1 MSVTHVEIAS
11 RKHQKWISRMPVV
24 GDASE
29 AVRSCDTTHGNE
41 ESATMAGD
49 PVKDSRT
56 LITELQGEIDRVI
69 GPHLEGVENF
79 ALVDFPNHPNVGD
92 SAIWLGE
99 ETYLQTKLGRAPSYV
114 CTYDSWAREEFER
127 AVPAGPI
134 LIHGGGNFGDLW
146 PSHQKFRLKLLSEF
160 PDRQIIQL
168 PQTVHFSS
176 KASLKHAADI
186 INSHGNF
193 LILVRD
199 LQSLN
204 IVRREFTARADL
216 CPDMAFCLGSQ
227 SSRATIARKL
237 LLLLRTDHEK
247 VERERSRPL
256 PNFAVV
262 EDWLTEQRGL
272 GKRLFLKAFLDASLA
287 GLRGRMSSGLD
298 VRIRWFH
305 LLASNRVA
313 RGMKQVGSSAYV
325 ITDRLHTHI
334 FCVLLNVPH
343 SVLDNNYGKISTFI
357 DAWSGPFDKL
367 GRPLSASVDE
377 AVATFL
383 EFRKGSPASTD
394 QR

>member
-1 MSVTHVEIAS
+1 
-11 RKHQKWISRMPVV
+11 
-24 GDASE
+24 
-29 AVRSCDTTHGNE
+29 
-41 ESATMAGD
+41 MAENPMKG
-49 PVKDSRT
+49 SRT
-56 LITELQGEIDRVI
+56 LITELQSEIDRVI
-69 GPHLEGVENF
+69 GPYLEGVDDF

-99 ETYLQTKLGRAPSYV
+99 ETYLQKKLGREPSYV
-114 CTYDSWAREEFER
+114 CTYDTWAKEDFER

-146 PSHQKFRLKLLSEF
+146 PSHQEFRLRLLSEF

-168 PQTVHFSS
+168 PQTIHFSS
-176 KASLKHAADI
+176 KASLQRAADI
-186 INSHGNF
+186 INAHKKF

-199 LQSLN
+199 VQSLK
-204 IVRREFTARADL
+204 VAREEFTAPVDL
-216 CPDMAFCLGSQ
+216 CPDMAFCLGPQ
-227 SSRATIARKL
+227 SSRAAITRDL

-247 VERERSRPL
+247 VERPRSRPL

-272 GKRLFLKAFLDASLA
+272 GKWLFLKALLETSLLAFKGRMPSELDA
-287 GLRGRMSSGLD
+287 
-298 VRIRWFH
+298 RIRWFH

-343 SVLDNNYGKISTFI
+343 SVLDNNYGKISTFV
-357 DAWSGPFDKL
+357 DAWSKPFEKL
-367 GRPLSASVDE
+367 GRPLSTSVDE

-383 EFRKGSPASTD
+383 DICKGAPASPN
-394 QR
+394 QG

>member
-1 MSVTHVEIAS
+1 MGSF
-11 RKHQKWISRMPVV
+11 

-29 AVRSCDTTHGNE
+29 TVRCCDATGTEELRTTMTENQ
-41 ESATMAGD
+41 
-49 PVKDSRT
+49 KDSRT
-56 LITELQGEIDRVI
+56 LITELQSEIDRVL
-69 GPHLEGVENF
+69 GPYLEGVENF

-99 ETYLQTKLGRAPSYV
+99 ETYLEEKLGRAPSYV
-114 CTYDSWAREEFER
+114 CTYDTWGKEHFEK
-127 AVPAGPI
+127 AVPVGPI

-146 PSHQKFRLKLLSEF
+146 PSHQEFRLRLLSEF

-168 PQTVHFSS
+168 PQTIHFSS
-176 KASLKHAADI
+176 KASLKRSADI
-186 INSHGNF
+186 INSHKNF

-199 LQSLN
+199 VQSLN
-204 IVRREFTARADL
+204 VARKEFTAPVDL
-216 CPDMAFCLGSQ
+216 CPDMAFCLGSHI
-227 SSRATIARKL
+227 SRAAITRKL
-237 LLLLRTDHEK
+237 LLLLRTDHER
-247 VERERSRPL
+247 VEQERSRPL
-256 PNFAVV
+256 PNFAAV

-272 GKRLFLKAFLDASLA
+272 GKWLFLKALLQTFLLVFK
-287 GLRGRMSSGLD
+287 GRMPSELD

-343 SVLDNNYGKISTFI
+343 SVLDNNYGKISTFV
-357 DAWSGPFDKL
+357 DAWSKPFERLAK
-367 GRPLSASVDE
+367 PLSTSVDE

-383 EFRKGSPASTD
+383 DICKGSPAPTD

>member
-1 MSVTHVEIAS
+1 MRIL
-11 RKHQKWISRMPVV
+11 
-24 GDASE
+24 GNASE
-29 AVRSCDTTHGNE
+29 AVRCCDATGGTE
-41 ESATMAGD
+41 EFRTMAENPMKG
-49 PVKDSRT
+49 SRT
-56 LITELQGEIDRVI
+56 LITELQSEIDRVI
-69 GPHLEGVENF
+69 GPYLEGVDDF

-99 ETYLQTKLGRAPSYV
+99 ETYLQKKLGRAPSYV
-114 CTYDSWAREEFER
+114 CTYDTWAKEDFER

-146 PSHQKFRLKLLSEF
+146 PSHQEFRLRLLSEF

-168 PQTVHFSS
+168 PQTIHFSS
-176 KASLKHAADI
+176 KASLQRAADI
-186 INSHGNF
+186 INAHKKF

-199 LQSLN
+199 VQSLK
-204 IVRREFTARADL
+204 VAREEFTAPVDL
-216 CPDMAFCLGSQ
+216 CPDMAFCLGPQ
-227 SSRATIARKL
+227 SSRAAITREL

-247 VERERSRPL
+247 VERPRSRPL

-272 GKRLFLKAFLDASLA
+272 GKWLFLKALLETSLLAFKGRMPSELDA
-287 GLRGRMSSGLD
+287 
-298 VRIRWFH
+298 RIRWFH

-343 SVLDNNYGKISTFI
+343 SVLDNNYGKISTFV
-357 DAWSGPFDKL
+357 DAWSKPFEKL
-367 GRPLSASVDE
+367 GRPLSTSVDE

-383 EFRKGSPASTD
+383 DICKGAPASPN
-394 QR
+394 QG

>member
-1 MSVTHVEIAS
+1 
-11 RKHQKWISRMPVV
+11 
-24 GDASE
+24 
-29 AVRSCDTTHGNE
+29 
-41 ESATMAGD
+41 MAGN
-49 PVKDSRT
+49 PMKDSRT
-56 LITELQGEIDRVI
+56 LIAELQSEIDRVI

-99 ETYLQTKLGRAPSYV
+99 ETYLQRKLGRAPSYV
-114 CTYDSWAREEFER
+114 CTYDTWAREEFEK
-127 AVPAGPI
+127 AVPVGPI

-146 PSHQKFRLKLLSEF
+146 PSHQEFRLKLLSEF

-168 PQTVHFSS
+168 PQTIHFSS
-176 KASLKHAADI
+176 KANLRHAADV
-186 INSHGNF
+186 INSHGKF
-193 LILVRD
+193 VILVRD
-199 LQSLN
+199 VQSLN
-204 IVRREFTARADL
+204 VARKEFTARVDL
-216 CPDMAFCLGSQ
+216 CPDMAFCLGAQ
-227 SSRATIARKL
+227 SPRAAVARKL

-247 VERERSRPL
+247 GKQERSRPL

-272 GKRLFLKAFLDASLA
+272 GKWLFLKALLEASLVVFK
-287 GLRGRMSSGLD
+287 GRMSAALD

-357 DAWSGPFDKL
+357 DAWSKAFEKL
-367 GRPLSASVDE
+367 SRPLSTSVDE
-377 AVATFL
+377 AVATYL
-383 EFRKGSPASTD
+383 EICKERPAPTD
-394 QR
+394 QE

>member
-1 MSVTHVEIAS
+1 MRSF
-11 RKHQKWISRMPVV
+11 

-29 AVRSCDTTHGNE
+29 TVRCCDATGTE
-41 ESATMAGD
+41 EFRTMTENHM
-49 PVKDSRT
+49 KDSRT
-56 LITELQGEIDRVI
+56 LITELQSEIDRVI
-69 GPHLEGVENF
+69 GPYLEGVENF

-99 ETYLQTKLGRAPSYV
+99 ETYLEEKLGRAPSYV
-114 CTYDSWAREEFER
+114 CTYDTWEKEHFEK
-127 AVPAGPI
+127 AVPVGPI

-146 PSHQKFRLKLLSEF
+146 PSHQEFRLRLLSEF

-168 PQTVHFSS
+168 PQTIHFSS
-176 KASLKHAADI
+176 KASLKRAADI
-186 INSHGNF
+186 INSHKNF

-199 LQSLN
+199 VQSLN
-204 IVRREFTARADL
+204 VARKEFTAPVDL

-227 SSRATIARKL
+227 RSQAAITRKL

-247 VERERSRPL
+247 VEQERSRPL
-256 PNFAVV
+256 PNFAAV

-272 GKRLFLKAFLDASLA
+272 GKWLFLKALLQTFLLVF
-287 GLRGRMSSGLD
+287 RGRMPSELD

-343 SVLDNNYGKISTFI
+343 SVLDNNYGKISTFV
-357 DAWSGPFDKL
+357 DAWSKPFERLAK
-367 GRPLSASVDE
+367 PLSTSVDE

-383 EFRKGSPASTD
+383 DICKGSPAPTD

>member
-1 MSVTHVEIAS
+1 MQSF
-11 RKHQKWISRMPVV
+11 

-29 AVRSCDTTHGNE
+29 TIRCCNATGTEEFRTTTENN
-41 ESATMAGD
+41 M
-49 PVKDSRT
+49 KDSHT
-56 LITELQGEIDRVI
+56 LITELQSEIDRVI
-69 GPHLEGVENF
+69 GPYLEGVENF

-99 ETYLQTKLGRAPSYV
+99 ETYLEEKLGRAPSYV
-114 CTYDSWAREEFER
+114 CTYDTWGKEHFEK
-127 AVPAGPI
+127 AVPVGPI

-146 PSHQKFRLKLLSEF
+146 PSHQEFRLRLLSEF

-168 PQTVHFSS
+168 PQTIHFSS
-176 KASLKHAADI
+176 KASLKRAAGI
-186 INSHGNF
+186 INSHKNF

-199 LQSLN
+199 VQSLN
-204 IVRREFTARADL
+204 LARKEFTAPVDL

-227 SSRATIARKL
+227 NSRAAITRKL

-247 VERERSRPL
+247 VEQERSRPL
-256 PNFAVV
+256 PNFAAV

-272 GKRLFLKAFLDASLA
+272 GRWLFLKALLQTFLLVFK
-287 GLRGRMSSGLD
+287 GRMPSELD
-298 VRIRWFH
+298 IRIRWFH

-343 SVLDNNYGKISTFI
+343 SVLDNNYGKISTFV
-357 DAWSGPFDKL
+357 DAWSKPFERLAK
-367 GRPLSASVDE
+367 PLSKSVDE
-377 AVATFL
+377 AVGTFL
-383 EFRKGSPASTD
+383 DICKGSPAPTD

>member
-1 MSVTHVEIAS
+1 MTDGA
-11 RKHQKWISRMPVV
+11 
-24 GDASE
+24 
-29 AVRSCDTTHGNE
+29 E
-41 ESATMAGD
+41 ELRTMAES
-49 PVKDSRT
+49 PIETPMKDSRT
-56 LITELQGEIDRVI
+56 LIAELQSEIDKVI

-99 ETYLQTKLGRAPSYV
+99 ETYLQQKLGRAPSYV
-114 CTYDSWAREEFER
+114 CTYDTWAKEDFER

-146 PSHQKFRLKLLSEF
+146 PSHQEFRLRLLSEF

-168 PQTVHFSS
+168 PQTIHFSTR
-176 KASLKHAADI
+176 ASLKRAAEI
-186 INSHGNF
+186 INSHKKF
-193 LILVRD
+193 RILVRD

-204 IVRREFTARADL
+204 IARKEFTAAVDL

-227 SSRATIARKL
+227 SSRAEITRKL

-247 VERERSRPL
+247 GEQKRSRPL
-256 PNFAVV
+256 PSFAVV

-272 GKRLFLKAFLDASLA
+272 GKWLLLQALLETSLRLFK
-287 GLRGRMSSGLD
+287 GRMPSELD
-298 VRIRWFH
+298 LRIRWFH

-343 SVLDNNYGKISTFI
+343 SVLDNNYGKISTFV
-357 DAWSGPFDKL
+357 DAWSKPFEKL
-367 GRPLSASVDE
+367 GRPLSRSVDE

-383 EFRKGSPASTD
+383 DICKSSRVPAD
-394 QR
+394 QG